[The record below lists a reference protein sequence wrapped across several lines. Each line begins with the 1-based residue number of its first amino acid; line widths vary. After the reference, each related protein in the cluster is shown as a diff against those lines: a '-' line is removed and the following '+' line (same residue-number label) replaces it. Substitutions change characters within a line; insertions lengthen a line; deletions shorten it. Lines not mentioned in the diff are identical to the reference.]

1 MKFLQFFKYLFSM
14 RYLSLLLVL
23 ITFLSC
29 QKNIKNPYQKETELG
44 LVPKVQFVELKQG
57 GFEFNQQTVFVIGE
71 NADPR
76 ISKAVLDFGLENP
89 LKTSHVSENNSV
101 NFMTLEIDSLPKSAY
116 SLEIG
121 THQVDIKSKSS
132 EGYFYALQ
140 TLRQLLPD
148 TLKKGENYILPAL
161 KIVDYP
167 KFEWRGA
174 HLDVGR
180 HFYPKSFIKKYIDL
194 LAKHKMNRFHWH
206 LTEDQGWRIEIKQ
219 YPLLSE
225 ISSKRKE
232 TIVKKNFDPYVGD
245 GKEHRGFYTQEDVKE
260 IVAYANDRFVTI
272 VPEIEMPGHSLAV
285 LAAYPELSCTGKK
298 FEVGTRWGVYDD
310 VYCAGNEAVFEFLEN
325 VLDEVVAL
333 FPSKYIHIGGDEC
346 PKTRWETCAKC
357 QKRIKAEGLKNEHEL
372 QSYFIRRM
380 EAYLLTKGKNI
391 IGWDEILEGGLAP
404 QATVMSWRG
413 EKGGI
418 EAANDNHKVVMSPNK
433 PCYLDHYQ
441 SEDTEKE
448 PLAIGGFNSLEA
460 VFNYH
465 PIPEELPKDKHQYI
479 LGAQG
484 NVWTE
489 YMPTGNHVEYMA
501 YPRLCA
507 LSEVVWTADENRN
520 YKQFEERMNR
530 HYQRLDSWKVNYR
543 PKDM

>member
-1 MKFLQFFKYLFSM
+1 M
-14 RYLSLLLVL
+14 RYLSLLLIIATLV
-23 ITFLSC
+23 SC
-29 QKNIKNPYQKETELG
+29 QKNVENPYKDANEIG
-44 LVPKVQFVELKQG
+44 LVPKVQSIELKKG
-57 GFEFNQQTVFVIGE
+57 GFVFNHRTSFAIGE
-71 NADPR
+71 NADER
-76 ISKAVLDFGLENP
+76 IVKAIKSFGLEN
-89 LKTSHVSENNSV
+89 LVEQNNQFSENKV
-101 NFMTLEIDSLPKSAY
+101 NLMKLDVDSLPESAY
-116 SLEIG
+116 VLEIG
-121 THQVDIKSKSS
+121 KEKVDIKSGSA

-148 TLKKGENYILPAL
+148 TLKQDQDYILPAL
-161 KIVDYP
+161 TIVDYP
-167 KFEWRGA
+167 KFVWRGA

-180 HFYPKSFIKKYIDL
+180 HFYPKAFIKKYIDL

-206 LTEDQGWRIEIKQ
+206 LTEDQGWRIEIKK
-219 YPLLSE
+219 YPLLTE

-232 TIVKKNFDPYVGD
+232 TIVEKNFDPYVGD
-245 GKEHRGFYTQEDVKE
+245 GKEHQGFYTQDDVKE

-285 LAAYPELSCTGKK
+285 LAAYPELSCTGKT

-310 VYCAGNEAVFEFLEN
+310 VYCAGNEAVFAFLEN
-325 VLDEVVAL
+325 VLDEVVGL

-346 PKTRWETCAKC
+346 PKTRWEKCSKC
-357 QKRIKAEGLKNEHEL
+357 QKRMLVEGLKDEHEL

-380 EAYLLTKGKNI
+380 EAYLAKKGRSI

-404 QATVMSWRG
+404 NATVMSWRG
-413 EKGGI
+413 ESGGI
-418 EAANDNHKVVMSPNK
+418 QAAKENHHVVMSPNS

-441 SEDTEKE
+441 SKDTDKE

-460 VFNYH
+460 VFNYN
-465 PIPEELPKDKHQYI
+465 PMPQELPKDKHQYI

-489 YMPTGNHVEYMA
+489 YMPTSNHVEYMA

-507 LSEVVWTADENRN
+507 LSEVVWTADDNRN
-520 YKQFEERMNR
+520 FEAFEKRMDR
-530 HYQRLDSWKVNYR
+530 HYQRLDSWGVNYR
-543 PKDM
+543 PADKKLK